1 MVTFPV
7 EQADG
12 CVLRR
17 FEQASD
23 ADLDRLDPAIPL
35 PAALV
40 VVWHAGECLLVFNRY
55 RQAWELPGGMIDPG
69 ESARDA
75 AVRELWEESGQ
86 RASEIVLA
94 GVAEV
99 WYDPAQRLEHL
110 ALYRGTAAARAPFVE
125 NDEMTQSRWWNPG
138 DPLDGLQ
145 EIDAALARLCPA
157 AASR

>member
-1 MVTFPV
+1 VITFPV

-12 CVLRR
+12 CALRR
-17 FEQASD
+17 FEPASD
-23 ADLDRLDPAIPL
+23 ADLVRLDPSIPL

-55 RQAWELPGGMIDPG
+55 RQAWELPGGIIDPG

-86 RASEIVLA
+86 RADGIHLA

-99 WYDPAQRLEHL
+99 WYAPARRREHL
-110 ALYRGTAAARAPFVE
+110 AIYRGTAADRAPFVE
-125 NDEMTQSRWWNPG
+125 NDEMTQSLWWNPV

-145 EIDAALARLCPA
+145 EIDEALVRLCPPA
-157 AASR
+157 GTR